1 MENPTKPLPKV
12 QALLLGLQHVL
23 AMYAGSVLVPLL
35 IGTALHFS
43 ATQLAYLISVDI
55 FCTGLATLL
64 QLKQT
69 PVTGIA
75 LPVVLGSSIQAV
87 SPLINI
93 GSTLGYGA
101 MYGATIVAGLF
112 VVLVAGSFSRLRSFF
127 PPVVTGSLITVIG
140 LSLTP
145 IALQNWGGGTTT
157 AKSFGSYQNLM
168 IGLITIMITLI
179 LMKFAKGFLK
189 AISIL
194 LGIVLGTIFS
204 AFFGAVSLKP
214 VGDAAWFHLPQPL
227 FLGMPTFS
235 WSASLTM
242 IVIVLTAMVEAT
254 GVYFALAE
262 ITGQNLSQKDLARGY
277 RAEGFAAI
285 LSGIFNTFPYSTFS
299 QNVAVI
305 RLSGVK
311 TKQPIY
317 YAACL
322 LLVLGLLPKFGAL
335 ATIIPSAVL
344 GGAMM
349 VMFSTI
355 AIQGVQIL
363 GKVDLT
369 KEGNLLTAGL
379 SIGAGLGIGAVPT
392 FLNQFPEAFKLILTN
407 GVVVTTIIAVLLNIF
422 LNGCPDNNQKN
433 KTNRQ

>member
-1 MENPTKPLPKV
+1 METTNRPLPKL

-43 ATQLAYLISVDI
+43 TKQLGYLISVDI

-69 PVTGIA
+69 PLTGIA

-93 GSTLGYGA
+93 GSTLGWGA
-101 MYGATIVAGLF
+101 MYGATIVAGIF
-112 VVLVAGSFSRLRSFF
+112 VIIIAGSFARLRAFF

-140 LSLTP
+140 LSLIP
-145 IALQNWGGGTTT
+145 IAFQNWGGGNLT
-157 AKSFGSYQNLM
+157 APGFGSWQNLLV
-168 IGLITIMITLI
+168 GFVTALITLL
-179 LMKFAKGFLK
+179 LMKFARGFFK
-189 AISIL
+189 AIAVL
-194 LGIVLGTIFS
+194 LGIILGTIFA
-204 AFFGAVSLKP
+204 AFMGRVTLQP
-214 VGDAAWFHLPQPL
+214 VTEAAWFHLPQPF
-227 FLGMPTFS
+227 FLAVPTFS

-254 GVYFALAE
+254 GVYFALADL
-262 ITGQNLSQKDLARGY
+262 TGQKLTQKSLARGY
-277 RAEGFAAI
+277 RAEGVAAVI
-285 LSGIFNTFPYSTFS
+285 SGIFNTFPYSTFS

-317 YAACL
+317 YAAGL
-322 LLVLGLLPKFGAL
+322 LLILGLLPKFGAL

-349 VMFSTI
+349 IMFSTI
-355 AIQGVQIL
+355 AIQGLQIL
-363 GKVDLT
+363 GKVDLNR
-369 KEGNLLTAGL
+369 EGNLLTAGL
-379 SIGAGLGIGAVPT
+379 SIGAGLGVGSVPT
-392 FLNQFPEAFKLILTN
+392 FLGQLPEAVKLIFSN
-407 GVVVTTIIAVLLNIF
+407 GVVMTTIVALVMNLLF
-422 LNGCPDNNQKN
+422 NGWPKKSEASEQ
-433 KTNRQ
+433 